1 MNELCIFIT
10 VTWLIWITLFNN
22 HRKQVEQYKLEPQM
36 SWMYKCES
44 KKTSLN
50 NKISLKSAG
59 LGTEYFQAKRVA
71 WPALCR
77 MTHGG
82 LMLVDRIPVPWTG
95 ILSTICA
102 YVQTTVQSIG
112 PSLSLWSGA
121 GRKLDEGTRSK
132 DLMNSLI
139 TDLLLLFLNK
149 AVKNLHS
156 VCGFTF
162 TIK

>member
-1 MNELCIFIT
+1 MNEHCMFLT
-10 VTWLIWITLFNN
+10 VTWLIWITLLITRNGCLITTGSKLSN
-22 HRKQVEQYKLEPQM
+22 TSWNLRCLECTNVSQKQ
-36 SWMYKCES
+36 
-44 KKTSLN
+44 TSLN

-95 ILSTICA
+95 ILSAIFA

-112 PSLSLWSGA
+112 PSLSLWSGCWEETWW
-121 GRKLDEGTRSK
+121 GNKVQRS
-132 DLMNSLI
+132 NE
-139 TDLLLLFLNK
+139 LFDYRFIIIIFK
-149 AVKNLHS
+149 
-156 VCGFTF
+156 
-162 TIK
+162 